1 MQSSVSYSGLF
12 VDRLLNNG
20 FSTNITMVCSS
31 VTSLK
36 LFRWCDLNHV
46 FELLFFL
53 CL

>member
-1 MQSSVSYSGLF
+1 MQSSVNYSGLF
-12 VDRLLNNG
+12 ADRLLNDG
-20 FSTNITMVCSS
+20 FSTNITMVRRS